1 MLKAYSMNKFKAL
14 LSTIFLIG
22 SCLAIDIP
30 KLEGL
35 VTDKAEVLDAAQEE
49 LLENKLEAL
58 AANTGISIGVLTIKT
73 LEDYPIEMF
82 TLDVARKSGLGL
94 EDKDTGALYTIAVN
108 DREQR
113 IEVGYGLE
121 GSLTDATT
129 FNIQEDAKPLLS
141 QGDYAGAINQIVD
154 NMILASNGE
163 YIFIERDSK
172 STSAELTFI
181 DVAIFV
187 VFFMIFFGFLFA
199 KSKKIWH
206 GGVAGGVLSFLF
218 ALGKGVPT
226 MAAYTIGGIIIGLV
240 IDYLLSNSKGGL
252 GGGGFT
258 FGGGS
263 SSSGG
268 GFSGFGGGSFGGGGS
283 SSSW

>member
-1 MLKAYSMNKFKAL
+1 MNKIKVL
-14 LSTIFLIG
+14 ISTILLIG

-30 KLEGL
+30 NLEGL

-58 AANTGISIGVLTIKT
+58 AADTGISIGVLTIKT
-73 LEDYPIEMF
+73 LDDYPIEMF

-121 GSLTDATT
+121 GALTDATT
-129 FNIQEDAKPLLS
+129 FNIQEDAKQLLR
-141 QGDYAGAINQIVD
+141 QEDYAGAINQIVD

-163 YIFIERDSK
+163 YIFIERDIK
-172 STSAELTFI
+172 TTTPAELTFI

-187 VFFMIFFGFLFA
+187 IFFMFFFGFLFA

-218 ALGKGVPT
+218 AIGKGVPT
-226 MAAYTIGGIIIGLV
+226 MAGYTIGGIIIGLI
-240 IDYLLSNSKGGL
+240 IDYLLSNSKGGH

-263 SSSGG
+263 SSGGG